1 MSIPFVVMIPVGE
14 QRPNKRNAWT
24 NSKEQIGVIANGV
37 QQFGWT
43 IRSSPMKTVGPSQI
57 STGGKLT

>member
-1 MSIPFVVMIPVGE
+1 MSIPHVVMIPVGE
-14 QRPNKRNAWT
+14 RRPNKRNAWT
-24 NSKEQIGVIANGV
+24 NSKKQIGLIANGK
-37 QQFGWT
+37 FGWT